1 MGRIFFLGS
10 KLGSG
15 AILAL
20 LVAVAA
26 PAFAKTYSYSTLQNA
41 TDLVGDPVWA
51 KAIFDV
57 SAGSMTVTLVNLEP
71 NIKDVG
77 QDISSLWFT
86 VNNGSSILSL
96 SGANVTLSGN
106 LVDIGTNGAV
116 NSAGTLNNVQLG
128 TKGTS
133 TENWS
138 AGQGT
143 SQFYF
148 NDLNGGG
155 QPDQTII
162 GPPDASGNY
171 STVNSSIYG
180 NGPHNPYIQN
190 QATFK
195 IQAAGLLATSTV
207 SDVLI
212 GFGTAPGN
220 NLRTVPEPGSLALL
234 AIGALAFALRRK
246 SEGKNFA

>member
-1 MGRIFFLGS
+1 MDKIFFRICKFG
-10 KLGSG
+10 
-15 AILAL
+15 LAL
-20 LVAVAA
+20 LLLAAVAA

-41 TDLVGDPVWA
+41 TDLAGDPVWA

-71 NIKDVG
+71 NITSVG

-96 SGANVTLSGN
+96 NNANVTLSGN
-106 LVDIGTNGAV
+106 LVDIGMNGAV
-116 NSAGTLNNVQLG
+116 TSSAGTLNNVQLG
-128 TKGTS
+128 TTGTS
-133 TENWS
+133 TEHWS

-162 GPPDASGNY
+162 GPPNSSGNY

-195 IQAAGLLATSTV
+195 IQAAGLLATSTI
-207 SDVLI
+207 SDVLV

-220 NLRTVPEPGSLALL
+220 NLKTVPEPGSLALL
-234 AIGALAFALRRK
+234 AIGALAFAFRRK